1 MSKSVELR
9 PWLFWSV
16 LAVLVALSVQNMYQ
30 GVVIADQKQT
40 IEQYMGLQHG
50 KHDGPEMPAPE
61 GKPTYLITPQRE
73 QDSI

>member
-16 LAVLVALSVQNMYQ
+16 LAVLIALSVQNMYQ

-50 KHDGPEMPAPE
+50 KHDGPEMPEPK
-61 GKPTYLITPQRE
+61 GKPGLYLSPERTQNTI
-73 QDSI
+73 